1 MALSKQMK
9 EKQCMNLQKQSSF
22 WRSLR
27 LFFSALIVL
36 PLALTL
42 IVIRRSLL
50 LVQKLRIRRPMIKE
64 PIHFIRSESVEQIDE
79 WNNYDEEKK
88 TQEWL
93 AAFDDDQILENARYV
108 AEYNYHLPNKQNN
121 EQNDLTK
128 FPEIPYDDPLR

>member
-1 MALSKQMK
+1 MK
-9 EKQCMNLQKQSSF
+9 EKQCMNSQKQSSF

-36 PLALTL
+36 PLALMILVT
-42 IVIRRSLL
+42 RRSLRL
-50 LVQKLRIRRPMIKE
+50 IETIFLRRPMVKE
-64 PIHFIRSESVEQIDE
+64 PIRLEAMEDFEE
-79 WNNYDEEKK
+79 EEKK

-93 AAFDDDQILENARYV
+93 KNFDDPLILSNARYI

>member
-1 MALSKQMK
+1 MALSKQTNK
-9 EKQCMNLQKQSSF
+9 KQCMNLQKPSSF

-27 LFFSALIVL
+27 LFCTGLILL

-42 IVIRRSLL
+42 IAIRRFLL
-50 LVQKLRIRRPMIKE
+50 LIQLLFLRRPMVRE
-64 PIHFIRSESVEQIDE
+64 PIRTIRLEAMEDFEEEQ
-79 WNNYDEEKK
+79 KK

-93 AAFDDDQILENARYV
+93 KNFDDPLILSNARYI

>member
-1 MALSKQMK
+1 MALSKQTNK
-9 EKQCMNLQKQSSF
+9 KQCMNSQKPSSF

-36 PLALTL
+36 PLALMIIL
-42 IVIRRSLL
+42 IKQILRFMT
-50 LVQKLRIRRPMIKE
+50 LRIRRPMVRE
-64 PIHFIRSESVEQIDE
+64 PIRTMRLEAMEDFEE
-79 WNNYDEEKK
+79 EEKK

-93 AAFDDDQILENARYV
+93 KNFDDPLILSNARYI

>member
-1 MALSKQMK
+1 MTLSKQTNK
-9 EKQCMNLQKQSSF
+9 KQCMNSQKPSSF

-36 PLALTL
+36 PLALMIIL
-42 IVIRRSLL
+42 IKQILRLIT
-50 LVQKLRIRRPMIKE
+50 LRIRRPMIKE
-64 PIHFIRSESVEQIDE
+64 PIRFIRSESVEQIDE

-108 AEYNYHLPNKQNN
+108 AEYNYHLPNEQNN
-121 EQNDLTK
+121 EQNNLTK
-128 FPEIPYDDPLR
+128 FPDIPYDDPLR

>member
-1 MALSKQMK
+1 MALSRQTNK
-9 EKQCMNLQKQSSF
+9 KQCMNLQKQSSF

-36 PLALTL
+36 PLALIILVT
-42 IVIRRSLL
+42 RRSLRL
-50 LVQKLRIRRPMIKE
+50 IETIFLRRPMVRE
-64 PIHFIRSESVEQIDE
+64 PIRTIRLEAMEDFE
-79 WNNYDEEKK
+79 EEEKK

-93 AAFDDDQILENARYV
+93 KNFDDPLILSNARYI

>member
-1 MALSKQMK
+1 MTNKK
-9 EKQCMNLQKQSSF
+9 CTNLQKPSSF

-27 LFFSALIVL
+27 LFFSALILL

-42 IVIRRSLL
+42 LL
-50 LVQKLRIRRPMIKE
+50 IKQILRFMTLRIRRPMVRE
-64 PIHFIRSESVEQIDE
+64 PIRTIRLEAMETEDFE
-79 WNNYDEEKK
+79 EEEKK

-93 AAFDDDQILENARYV
+93 KNFDDPLILSNARYI

>member
-1 MALSKQMK
+1 MALSKNMK
-9 EKQCMNLQKQSSF
+9 EKQCMNSQKPSSF

-27 LFFSALIVL
+27 LFFSALLVL
-36 PLALTL
+36 PLALIIIL
-42 IVIRRSLL
+42 IRRSLL
-50 LVQKLRIRRPMIKE
+50 LIQLLFIRRPIIKE
-64 PIHFIRSESVEQIDE
+64 PIRTVRLEAME
-79 WNNYDEEKK
+79 DEEKK

-93 AAFDDDQILENARYV
+93 KNFDDPLILSNARYI

>member
-1 MALSKQMK
+1 MKQ
-9 EKQCMNLQKQSSF
+9 KQCTNLQKPSSF

-27 LFFSALIVL
+27 LFCTGLILL
-36 PLALTL
+36 PLALIL
-42 IVIRRSLL
+42 IVIRKSLL
-50 LVQKLRIRRPMIKE
+50 LVQKLCIRRPMIKE
-64 PIHFIRSESVEQIDE
+64 PIRTIRLEAMGTEDFE
-79 WNNYDEEKK
+79 EEEKK

-93 AAFDDDQILENARYV
+93 KNFDDPLILSNARYI

>member
-9 EKQCMNLQKQSSF
+9 EKQCMNLQKRSSF

-42 IVIRRSLL
+42 LL
-50 LVQKLRIRRPMIKE
+50 IKQILRFMTLRIRRPMVRE
-64 PIHFIRSESVEQIDE
+64 PIRTIRLEAMEDFE
-79 WNNYDEEKK
+79 EEEKK

-93 AAFDDDQILENARYV
+93 KNFDDPLILSNARYI

>member
-1 MALSKQMK
+1 MALSKQTNK
-9 EKQCMNLQKQSSF
+9 KQCMNSQKPSSF

-42 IVIRRSLL
+42 LL
-50 LVQKLRIRRPMIKE
+50 IKQILRFMTLRIRRPMVRE
-64 PIHFIRSESVEQIDE
+64 PIRTIRLEAMEDFE
-79 WNNYDEEKK
+79 EEEKK

-93 AAFDDDQILENARYV
+93 KNFDDPLTLSNARYI
-108 AEYNYHLPNKQNN
+108 AEYNFHLPNEQNN

>member
-1 MALSKQMK
+1 MKQ
-9 EKQCMNLQKQSSF
+9 KQCSNLQKPSSF

-27 LFFSALIVL
+27 LFFSALILL

-42 IVIRRSLL
+42 LL
-50 LVQKLRIRRPMIKE
+50 IKQILRFMTLRIRRPMVRE
-64 PIHFIRSESVEQIDE
+64 PIRTIRLEAMETEDYNDEQ
-79 WNNYDEEKK
+79 KK

-93 AAFDDDQILENARYV
+93 KNFDNPLTLSNARYI
-108 AEYNYHLPNKQNN
+108 AEYNFHLPNEQNN

>member
-1 MALSKQMK
+1 MKQ
-9 EKQCMNLQKQSSF
+9 KQCSNLQKPSSF

-27 LFFSALIVL
+27 LFFSALILL

-42 IVIRRSLL
+42 LL
-50 LVQKLRIRRPMIKE
+50 IKQILRFMTLRIRRPMVRE
-64 PIHFIRSESVEQIDE
+64 PIRSIRLEAMGTEDFE
-79 WNNYDEEKK
+79 EEEKK

-93 AAFDDDQILENARYV
+93 KNFDDPLILSNARHI
-108 AEYNYHLPNKQNN
+108 AEYNYHFPNKQNN

>member
-1 MALSKQMK
+1 MKQ
-9 EKQCMNLQKQSSF
+9 KQCTNLQKPSSF

-27 LFFSALIVL
+27 LFCTGLILLPIALVL
-36 PLALTL
+36 IL
-42 IVIRRSLL
+42 IRRSLL
-50 LVQKLRIRRPMIKE
+50 LIQLLFLRRPIIRE
-64 PIHFIRSESVEQIDE
+64 PIRTIKLEAME
-79 WNNYDEEKK
+79 DEEKK

-93 AAFDDDQILENARYV
+93 KNFDDPLILSNARYI

>member
-1 MALSKQMK
+1 MK
-9 EKQCMNLQKQSSF
+9 EKQCMNSQKQSSF

-36 PLALTL
+36 PLALMILVT
-42 IVIRRSLL
+42 RRSLRL
-50 LVQKLRIRRPMIKE
+50 IETIFLRRPMVKE
-64 PIHFIRSESVEQIDE
+64 PIRTIRLEAMEDFE
-79 WNNYDEEKK
+79 AEEKK

-93 AAFDDDQILENARYV
+93 KNFDDPLILSNARYI